1 MDYKNIY
8 KKWINSSYFDE
19 ETKNELLAI
28 KDNDKEIKERF
39 YKNLDFGTGGLRGI
53 IGAGTNRINIYTIRR
68 ATLGVANYIN
78 DKEIKERFYKN
89 LDFGTGGLRGIIG
102 AGTNRINIY
111 TIRRATLG
119 VANYIINTM
128 GEIGKEKGVVIAYD
142 SRFMSKEFSY
152 EAAKT
157 LAAYGIKAYIFDELR
172 PTPELS
178 FAVRYLGCAMG
189 IVITASHNPKEYN
202 GYKVY
207 GQDGGQVCIEMAN
220 DIIAE
225 VNKIED
231 YSIIKTIDLEEAI
244 NNKMVTII
252 GKNVDDAFIDAVMA
266 NDIIAEVN
274 KIEDY
279 SIIKTID
286 LEEAINNKM
295 VTIIGKNVD
304 DAFID
309 AVKSQIINQDIINE
323 YGKNLKVIFTPI
335 HGSGNK
341 SIRRVLDEAG
351 FKNVEVVKEQEYPDP
366 NFSTVEYPNPEEKS
380 VFNIAIDMAKE
391 SNSDLIIGTDPDCD
405 RVGVV
410 VKNSEGEYIVLNG
423 NQVGSLLVRYV
434 IESLVEKNK
443 LPKNPTIVKTIVTS
457 ELGAKIAKHYNV
469 ETINTLTGFK
479 FIGEKIN
486 IFEKTNEKTF
496 IMGYEESYGYL
507 VGTHARDKDG
517 VVSALLICE
526 MAAFYKSKGL
536 SLYEGM
542 IDTYNKFGFYKE
554 ELKSIT
560 LKGIEGIEK
569 IKEIMNYFRT
579 SNIKSIGNIKIYKI
593 LDYKEGVDDLPKSDV
608 LKFILEDDSWIAV
621 RPSGTEPKIKFYFGT
636 KSDDMNSVDLKL
648 ENLISE
654 ILSLVESI

>member
-28 KDNDKEIKERF
+28 K
-39 YKNLDFGTGGLRGI
+39 Y
-53 IGAGTNRINIYTIRR
+53 
-68 ATLGVANYIN
+68 N

-128 GEIGKEKGVVIAYD
+128 GEIGKHKGVVIAYD
-142 SRFMSKEFSY
+142 SRFMSKEFSD

-189 IVITASHNPKEYN
+189 IVITASHNPKEYS

-207 GQDGGQVCIEMAN
+207 GPDGGQVCIEMAN

-231 YSIIKTIDLEEAI
+231 YSTIKTIDLEEAI
-244 NNKMVTII
+244 NNKMITII
-252 GKNVDDAFIDAVMA
+252 GKNVDDAFIDAV
-266 NDIIAEVN
+266 E
-274 KIEDY
+274 
-279 SIIKTID
+279 
-286 LEEAINNKM
+286 
-295 VTIIGKNVD
+295 
-304 DAFID
+304 
-309 AVKSQIINQDIINE
+309 SQIINQDIINE

-380 VFNIAIDMAKE
+380 VFNIAIDMAKQ
-391 SNSDLIIGTDPDCD
+391 SNADLIIGTDPDCD

-410 VKNSEGEYIVLNG
+410 VKNSEGEYIILNG

-457 ELGAKIAKHYNV
+457 ELGAKIANYYNV
-469 ETINTLTGFK
+469 ETLNTLTGFK

-486 IFEKTNEKTF
+486 KFEKTNEKTF

-526 MAAFYKSKGL
+526 MASFYKSKGL

-579 SNIKSIGNIKIYKI
+579 SDIESIGNIKIDKI
-593 LDYKEGVDDLPKSDV
+593 LDYKEGLDDLPKSDV
-608 LKFILEDDSWIAV
+608 LKFILKDDSWIAI

-636 KSDDMNSVDLKL
+636 KSDDMNNVDLKL
-648 ENLISE
+648 ENLMTE
-654 ILSLVESI
+654 IIRLVESI